1 MHLHVIAVNWKQ
13 SRLHGKNPLFFSPTL
28 WLGFMDFF
36 TPKKGISFEGSK
48 LKIYVHGWPHDW
60 WNMQNFSQNHP
71 RVERYRF
78 CSKLAPPFYFKS
90 DFNEQD
96 IILASCVLGDA
107 LNFLRYPPL
116 YFNEQNPIGN
126 RTFGSFESIDMVS
139 RSKPKKQKRPMG
151 SESWPNQSAILTS

>member
-1 MHLHVIAVNWKQ
+1 MGKIRCFFPRH
-13 SRLHGKNPLFFSPTL
+13 HGSDSWTFSP
-28 WLGFMDFF
+28 
-36 TPKKGISFEGSK
+36 PKKAYHLRARSSK
-48 LKIYVHGWPHDW
+48 YMSMADHMTW

-139 RSKPKKQKRPMG
+139 RSKPKNKKDP
-151 SESWPNQSAILTS
+151 SWPNQSAILTS